1 MQLGFDLGAEP
12 KPEQAPAFTSPSD
25 FASTLATWQENIT
38 NPLPNAKKCHAHPV
52 ETPLGTMVAICDADT
67 LHLLEFADRA
77 ELPREVHKLAKT
89 TGLICPGQTA
99 ATSKLMAELTT
110 YFAGAL
116 TRFTLPL
123 ALHGTDF
130 TKSVWA
136 ALTQI
141 PHGTT
146 QSYGTLAQ
154 SLGQPNATRAVA
166 RANGAN
172 QIAIVVPCHRVI
184 GADGTLTG
192 YAGGLW
198 RKRALLDLESRPQN
212 SAAPV

>member
-1 MQLGFDLGAEP
+1 
-12 KPEQAPAFTSPSD
+12 
-25 FASTLATWQENIT
+25 
-38 NPLPNAKKCHAHPV
+38 
-52 ETPLGTMVAICDADT
+52 
-67 LHLLEFADRA
+67 
-77 ELPREVHKLAKT
+77 
-89 TGLICPGQTA
+89 
-99 ATSKLMAELTT
+99 MAELTT